1 MVTKQRC
8 NKYLFYLIVKI
19 LKRKVYISYV
29 TWKDLHR
36 KYINIAPNAV
46 MSATSTVAMRI
57 E

>member
-19 LKRKVYISYV
+19 LKRKVYISYM

-46 MSATSTVAMRI
+46 MSAMSTVAMRI